1 MKVNVLSPGAKTP
14 NSAAFLFPLW
24 IFKNAISDHGVK
36 LTFFHKISDQIT
48 DCDALL
54 VDSKFHRSFWT
65 EKTEEVLSQFC
76 RWSEIT
82 RVVYCDTTDSTGSL
96 RVELLPHIHVYA
108 KSQLLK
114 DRLQYS
120 KIHYAERLFADYYH
134 REFGFTDVSPSYS
147 TPVADPEQLKKLR
160 LSWNSGFGDHSF
172 AGPFIGLIM
181 RRLNLRSLARFG
193 APIAA
198 ATANRDSDI
207 SCRFGNNYFRKSVG
221 AQRTLL
227 SKTIG
232 AGTLKLG
239 RRAYLQEMTR
249 SKIVLSPFG
258 LGEITLKDFETFL
271 CGALLLKPNMSHM
284 ETWPNFY
291 IPDVTIKTHNWKLEG
306 LKDLISYLLANDGE
320 RREIAANGQRLYYD
334 HTLGPN
340 AGEIFSSHLMKM
352 VFEKQ

>member
-1 MKVNVLSPGAKTP
+1 MKVNILSPGAKTP
-14 NSAAFLFPLW
+14 NGAAFLFPLW
-24 IFKNAISDHGVK
+24 IFKNAISDHGVN
-36 LTFFHKISDQIT
+36 LTFFNKISDQIT

-54 VDSKFHRSFWT
+54 VDSKFHRFFWA
-65 EKTEEVLSQFC
+65 ERTEEVLFQFS

-96 RVELLPHIHVYA
+96 QVELLPHIHVYA

-114 DRLQYS
+114 DKTQYS
-120 KIHYAERLFADYYH
+120 EIHYAERLFADYYH
-134 REFGFTDVSPSYS
+134 REFGFTDASPSYS

-172 AGPFIGLIM
+172 MGPFTGLIM
-181 RRLNLRSLARFG
+181 RRFNLRSLARFG
-193 APIAA
+193 APIAT
-198 ATANRDSDI
+198 ATANRVSDI

-232 AGTLKLG
+232 ASTSKLG
-239 RRAYLQEMTR
+239 RRDYLNEMKR

-320 RREIAANGQRLYYD
+320 RQEIARNGQKLYHD

-340 AGEIFSSHLMKM
+340 AGEIFSSHLLKM
-352 VFEKQ
+352 ISEKQ